1 MNYILLSHN
10 KRHYLQMDYNDL
22 MYDFSIVIFLHFRFK
37 LLLISLHT
45 IYKKESILSLYNSAK
60 FLQPKSKSPLPS
72 SNFIYT
78 PFLNIL
84 YIIDKNMFSYPSI
97 PFSYNVLMLI
107 ITFTTKGYS
116 LHQFFIFNHFFIS
129 FY

>member
-1 MNYILLSHN
+1 
-10 KRHYLQMDYNDL
+10 MDYNDL

-97 PFSYNVLMLI
+97 PFSCINAHHYIHYQRLFSSSI
-107 ITFTTKGYS
+107 FYIQSSTSASYSGY
-116 LHQFFIFNHFFIS
+116 FFWIS
-129 FY
+129 